1 MNARHEGFCDEQIKG
16 FTEQVGVGTYGKEK
30 RRFVIYFCLR
40 WYFFFFLRT
49 LQTLPRL
56 AIEVVHMPMM
66 GTSQNQIK

>member
-40 WYFFFFLRT
+40 WYFFFLFENF
-49 LQTLPRL
+49 
-56 AIEVVHMPMM
+56 ANFAKV
-66 GTSQNQIK
+66 SN